1 VVSNRGSAPSADA
14 NGAQLK
20 RAPRQWM
27 PVAGYA
33 GVARPSPAR
42 HLAGF
47 AGSATLAGLNCRRK
61 QRSLQATSG
70 TRLAMAA
77 TAR

>member
-1 VVSNRGSAPSADA
+1 VVPNGGSAPSTDA

-20 RAPRQWM
+20 RAARQWM

-33 GVARPSPAR
+33 GSASR
-42 HLAGF
+42 HLVGLATL
-47 AGSATLAGLNCRRK
+47 ATLAGLSCRRK

>member
-1 VVSNRGSAPSADA
+1 
-14 NGAQLK
+14 
-20 RAPRQWM
+20 M

-33 GVARPSPAR
+33 GSASR
-42 HLAGF
+42 HLVGLATL
-47 AGSATLAGLNCRRK
+47 ATLAGLSCRRK